1 MVFDTRTFFGG
12 RSTPP
17 PIAPPTTPPPTT
29 PPPIAPPATVRAQTT
44 EEIYGSRMSPA
55 IANCK
60 KIIEDS
66 KATETKLNNIS
77 KAIGTELSDLQNVI
91 TTALSTEMQKEAQL
105 ATWISDFKKH
115 ITTIR
120 NDIYTKMNELA
131 RRLHDTTMHLRLMTG
146 TNIRSKWE
154 LAIKYIETQF
164 TGNYNPVTKTGVI
177 GIDTLLKDI
186 EKDINDVKAE
196 LKKFMDAIKSAEPEA
211 KIFGEKFLQASASHA
226 GTIEKEVDDNI
237 ITIKDLVSNLTKLKE
252 DLKTIRGL

>member
-1 MVFDTRTFFGG
+1 MVFDTRDFFGR

-17 PIAPPTTPPPTT
+17 PIAPPTT

-60 KIIEDS
+60 KIIADS
-66 KATETKLNNIS
+66 KATETKLNDLS
-77 KAIGTELSDLQNVI
+77 KAIGTELYDLQNVI

-105 ATWISDFKKH
+105 ATWISEFKKH

-120 NDIYTKMNELA
+120 NDIYTKMNTIA
-131 RRLHDTTMHLRLMTG
+131 RRLKNATNNLRNMSG
-146 TNIRSKWE
+146 TLHRETWDSTID
-154 LAIKYIETQF
+154 YIEAEF
-164 TGNYNPVTKTGVI
+164 KGNSEKI
-177 GIDTLLKDI
+177 GIDDLLI
-186 EKDINDVKAE
+186 NVEKDITDVKDE

-226 GTIEKEVDDNI
+226 GIIEKEVDDNI
-237 ITIKDLVSNLTKLKE
+237 ITLKDLANNLTKLKD
-252 DLKTIRGL
+252 DLKVIRSL